1 MPGAKGNR
9 EKQEARKLKKEQKK
23 KAEEFD
29 RQQQSDYNKMKADKK
44 KVWSDWN
51 KKGVN
56 ISREKET
63 ELRKGPLG
71 LERDKLQDISYFK
84 NAVNDETR
92 NAKLQNIARNYNKK
106 PGAYKYEEVLG
117 TLEPSRYLTTRNKL
131 RKDDPKI
138 VGMKHGGKVKKMKHG
153 GQACRGG
160 GKATRGT
167 KFTMR

>member
-9 EKQEARKLKKEQKK
+9 EKQEARKLKKELNKK
-23 KAEEFD
+23 TEEFN
-29 RQQQSDYNKMKADKK
+29 RKQQSDYNKMKADKK

-56 ISREKET
+56 ISREKDA
-63 ELRKGPLG
+63 ELKKGPKG
-71 LERDKLQDISYFK
+71 LEKSKLQDISYFK

-92 NAKLQNIARNYNKK
+92 NANLQNIARNYNRKE
-106 PGAYKYEEVLG
+106 GAFKYEEPLG
-117 TLEPSRYLTTRNKL
+117 KGKPSRYLTTRNKL

-138 VGMKHGGKVKKMKHG
+138 VGMKHGGKVKEMKHG

-160 GKATRGT
+160 GKATKGT